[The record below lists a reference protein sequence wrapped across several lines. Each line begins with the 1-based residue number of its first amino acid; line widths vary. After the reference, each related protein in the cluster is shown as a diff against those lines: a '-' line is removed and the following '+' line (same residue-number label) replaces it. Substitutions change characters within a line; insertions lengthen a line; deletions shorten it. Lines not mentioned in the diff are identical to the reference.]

1 MCLIMSPKYSAMI
14 FLLEWGEHWYSVPEG
29 SRIWIQGEVS
39 QGRSMPPE
47 GGGKLS
53 FVRPLPQQLKRK
65 QGCSQEPQDI
75 PESPF
80 FFLCDSADLNSTLQR
95 NLQLPRAS
103 VHPETLAGGT
113 VLPGQGLDM
122 SHCEPQAPQWQN
134 GGLVSTWP
142 HLMFRDLPVKLQ
154 SISVGTQAMY
164 FWSEITLKWLSLH
177 WLPRW

>member
-1 MCLIMSPKYSAMI
+1 MYLREAESE
-14 FLLEWGEHWYSVPEG
+14 FRE
-29 SRIWIQGEVS
+29 EVS

-53 FVRPLPQQLKRK
+53 FVRPLPQQQKRT

-75 PESPF
+75 PQSPF
-80 FFLCDSADLNSTLQR
+80 FFLRDSADLNSTLQR
-95 NLQLPRAS
+95 NLQLTRAS

-134 GGLVSTWP
+134 GGTGQYMTSSNVP
-142 HLMFRDLPVKLQ
+142 GFCQ
-154 SISVGTQAMY
+154 
-164 FWSEITLKWLSLH
+164 
-177 WLPRW
+177 